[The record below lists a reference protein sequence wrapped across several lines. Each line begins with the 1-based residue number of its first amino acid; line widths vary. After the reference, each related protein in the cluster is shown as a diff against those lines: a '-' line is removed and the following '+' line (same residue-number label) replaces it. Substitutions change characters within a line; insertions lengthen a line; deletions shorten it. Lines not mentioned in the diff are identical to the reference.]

1 MPATTHKI
9 DIGDRLAEREFHTIT
24 GATVHL
30 PAPDRITHLQFRR
43 YATCPLCNL
52 HLRTITQRHDE
63 ILAAGI
69 REIVV
74 FHSPADELLEYQA
87 ELPFA
92 VIADPDKHLYRDFGV
107 EAAPRALLN
116 HACGSPPSAPPSAP
130 ASSRRPRPTAAS
142 SASPPTSSSRPT
154 TPCSPASTAP
164 TPTTSGQSTNSSTT
178 PGYLDRWTLLA

>member
-9 DIGDRLAEREFHTIT
+9 YAGSRLDEREFHTIT

-30 PAPDRITHLQFRR
+30 PAPDRLTHLQFRR

-52 HLRTITQRHDE
+52 HLRTITQRHDD

-69 REIVV
+69 REVVV

-116 HACGSPPSAPPSAP
+116 PRVWLPAIRAALRTRRLPPATPHGGILGLPADFLISPDNTVLARKYGTHAYD
-130 ASSRRPRPTAAS
+130 
-142 SASPPTSSSRPT
+142 
-154 TPCSPASTAP
+154 
-164 TPTTSGQSTNSSTT
+164 Q
-178 PGYLDRWTLLA
+178 WTVDELLHHARLP